1 MLVSRSLPGNNCS
14 SHNVALTFAQPP
26 KGSTYAKLKR
36 ASWSCSAVASESD
49 SPQLDITENKT
60 QAVRSNIVPRS
71 LSRFP
76 SRSDDER
83 QSNFAKVL
91 KKLPA
96 AKHSA
101 WLSSAGKARS
111 PGGLNTV
118 LETYSEQPEDDRIP
132 LHGGLPHP
140 SAFPF
145 AQLTVKL
152 TSGST
157 LTIDDPDLVP
167 EFGLLMCLPA
177 C

>member
-1 MLVSRSLPGNNCS
+1 MLVPHLLPGKSCS
-14 SHNVALTFAQPP
+14 SQSVAPKVFQPL
-26 KGSTYAKLKR
+26 KGSRCAGLRRAK
-36 ASWSCSAVASESD
+36 WSCSAVASESET
-49 SPQLDITENKT
+49 PKLDDTENNT
-60 QAVRSNIVPRS
+60 QDVRSNIVPRS

-83 QSNFAKVL
+83 RSNFAKVL
-91 KKLPA
+91 KKLPV

-118 LETYSEQPEDDRIP
+118 LETYSEQPEDERIP

-167 EFGLLMCLPA
+167 QVDFC
-177 C
+177 